1 MSGGDDGRLRVDR
14 RTTLKW
20 LAATMATAHA
30 ACSRDEKPLG
40 SEIPPAGSAPGN
52 PASAPMPPAAG
63 YGTDPDLMHPAV
75 PWPRTMS
82 EAELSTAAALSDV
95 ILPADRQSPAASS
108 VGVPDFV
115 DEWVSAPYP
124 QQQSDRELILAGLD
138 WLERESRARFGA
150 GFTELPATEQET
162 LVAAIAAAEGALPEL
177 AAQAEFFS
185 RFRWVAVGA
194 YYTTAAGNNDIGY
207 VGNVPL
213 AGPYPGPSDEA
224 MAHLAAVLE
233 RLGLSLS

>member
-1 MSGGDDGRLRVDR
+1 MSDGNDGRLRVDR

-40 SEIPPAGSAPGN
+40 REIPPAGSAPGD
-52 PASAPMPPAAG
+52 PASAAMSAATG

-75 PWPRTMS
+75 PWPQTMS
-82 EAELSTAAALSDV
+82 DAELQTAAALSDV
-95 ILPADRQSPAASS
+95 ILPADRHSPAASR

-115 DEWVSAPYP
+115 DEWISAPYP
-124 QQQSDRELILAGLD
+124 QQRADRELIVAGLD

-150 GFTELPATEQET
+150 GFTELEAMDRDS
-162 LVAAIAAAEGALPEL
+162 LVAGIANADRASPGAAA
-177 AAQAEFFS
+177 QVSFFA
-185 RFRWVAVGA
+185 RFRWIAVGA
-194 YYTTAAGNNDIGY
+194 YYTTAAGSNDIGY